1 MLTAITRSVSPA
13 IGRCELEYL
22 ERRPIDLA
30 AAVQQHRAYER
41 CLAELGAR
49 VISLPAEPDLPDSV
63 FVEDPA
69 LVLDEVAVITR
80 MGAESRRA
88 ESGTLAE
95 ALAPFRPLRHL
106 TAPATLEGGDV
117 MRIGRTLFVGQSART
132 NPYGIEQLRELLAPF
147 DYTVVPVAVHGC
159 LHLKSACTYL
169 GNDTILA
176 HRPWIDMAPLRE
188 FRIVDVAPEEP
199 WAANTLTI
207 GETVLIPSA
216 FPATAAILEDLG
228 LRVRALDIS
237 ELMKAEAALTCSSL
251 IFQAE

>member
-30 AAVQQHRAYER
+30 RAEQQHREYER
-41 CLAELGAR
+41 CLAELGAQ
-49 VISLPAEPDLPDSV
+49 VIALPAEPGLPDSV

-88 ESGTLAE
+88 EAPSLAE
-95 ALAPFRPLRHL
+95 ALARFRPLRHL

-117 MRIGRTLFVGQSART
+117 MRAGHTLFVGASART
-132 NPYGIEQLRELLAPF
+132 NRAGIEQLSRELAPF
-147 DYTVVPVAVHGC
+147 GYSVVPVEVRGC

-176 HRPWIDMAPLRE
+176 HRPWIDMAPVQH
-188 FRIVDVAPEEP
+188 FHIVDVAPEEP
-199 WAANTLTI
+199 WAGNTLTV
-207 GETVLIPSA
+207 GGTVLIPSA
-216 FPATAAILEDLG
+216 FPATAAKLEALG
-228 LRVRALDIS
+228 YRVRTLDIS

-251 IFQAE
+251 IFEE